1 MEDVSRLIERMQDV
15 LVSKEPDREFLD
27 HRMAL
32 LQMSCGHQT
41 EETSEHRFSVRY
53 SGYER
58 TYWRRDAATAEALCG
73 RAEARLSL
81 LSIRTSR
88 HLEKIVEHLI
98 DSKTRAPKELHKVA
112 DEAVK
117 TGDFDVEVMRAHAR
131 ILGSGEV
138 ITISSTRGL
147 VLMFRCGEEEAI
159 RRISPMRTPKPV
171 SAGTLVKMALQRI
184 IKATEAFDLLI
195 ASERT
200 VSCPRWSGG
209 RTSLELVMKAM
220 QDLLVKFFRPGLAE
234 HLKDLRYFV
243 QRPDVTDAVL
253 AEAYKT
259 YAVRE
264 VMGS

>member
-1 MEDVSRLIERMQDV
+1 MSRLIERMQDV

-41 EETSEHRFSVRY
+41 AEDPTSEHRFSVRY

-81 LSIRTSR
+81 LRIRTSR

-131 ILGSGEV
+131 ILGSDDI

-159 RRISPMRTPKPV
+159 RRISPLRTPKPV

-195 ASERT
+195 ASART
-200 VSCPRWSGG
+200 VSCPRWTGDRS
-209 RTSLELVMKAM
+209 SLEWVMKAM
-220 QDLLVKFFRPGLAE
+220 QDLLVKFFRPGLEAA
-234 HLKDLRYFV
+234 LKDLRYFV

-253 AEAYKT
+253 DEAYKI

>member
-1 MEDVSRLIERMQDV
+1 MSRLIERMQDV
-15 LVSKEPDREFLD
+15 LVSKEPDQEFSS
-27 HRMAL
+27 HRSAL
-32 LQMSCGHQT
+32 LRMSCGHQT
-41 EETSEHRFSVRY
+41 VEDPTSEHRFSVYY

-88 HLEKIVEHLI
+88 ALERIVEHLI

-159 RRISPMRTPKPV
+159 RRISPMRAPKPV
-171 SAGTLVKMALQRI
+171 SFGTVVKMAVQRI
-184 IKATEAFDLLI
+184 LKATDAFDLLVTSGVTT
-195 ASERT
+195 AG
-200 VSCPRWSGG
+200 PRWSGD
-209 RTSLELVMKAM
+209 RSSLEQVMKSM
-220 QDLLVKFFRPGLAE
+220 QDLMVKFFRPGLAE